1 MINARSETVSEK
13 PSFRHALSKRRCLIP
28 SSGFY
33 EWEKTENGKQPWFIS
48 GKNEP
53 LVFAGIWE
61 QWKSPEGFSVKNC
74 AILTC
79 EANELMAPI
88 HHRMP
93 VILQEKERNIWLDPQ
108 PKLDLKSFLR
118 PCSQELLQAW
128 PVSSRVNR
136 PVFNEPECFAPI

>member
-13 PSFRHALSKRRCLIP
+13 PSFRHAFSKRRCLIP

-48 GKNEP
+48 GKNQP
-53 LVFAGIWE
+53 FVFAGIWE
-61 QWKSPEGFSVKNC
+61 QWKSPEGFSLKTC

-79 EANELMAPI
+79 EANELMTPI

-108 PKLDLKSFLR
+108 PKLDLKSLLR
-118 PCSQELLQAW
+118 PCS
-128 PVSSRVNR
+128 
-136 PVFNEPECFAPI
+136 